1 MQLISRKMVPVRTS
15 YVAATL
21 PTKRFQQQDTT
32 NETLSLTS
40 LLHWPPLLW
49 ISDSCFS
56 EPLLPVV
63 ALLHLS
69 PAQAAQWC
77 PFLLKPLEL
86 CLEQP
91 SPQPTSQWLPSQPMP
106 FLLQPFL
113 RQPSLQQPSLQ
124 QPFQLQPS
132 LPQPCRQQPFPTR
145 PFLLQLL
152 PLQPLLPL
160 RRPPCLQQL
169 FLRRPSP

>member
-32 NETLSLTS
+32 NESLSLTS
-40 LLHWPPLLW
+40 LLHWPPLPW

-56 EPLLPVV
+56 EPWLPVV

-91 SPQPTSQWLPSQPMP
+91 TSQWLPSQPMPFLRQP

-124 QPFQLQPS
+124 QPFQLQHS
-132 LPQPCRQQPFPTR
+132 LPQPC
-145 PFLLQLL
+145 
-152 PLQPLLPL
+152 
-160 RRPPCLQQL
+160 
-169 FLRRPSP
+169 